1 MALSPPANILLFP
14 FHLSRVYM
22 KLRIQTL
29 FVNDNHLYVPK
40 GKYGFHSL
48 HAFSSTNPNNVQV
61 KQNTF
66 FFFFNCFRLTEG
78 LEKCTWAIFCQN
90 KWYALT
96 FSQIICGF
104 ITSLLFVLVSSWA
117 EIFCTASVIMFI
129 MLFRGF
135 SFKSVSI
142 APTSASFHSSSVK
155 TNYDLLW

>member
-1 MALSPPANILLFP
+1 MALSPPANTLLFP
-14 FHLSRVYM
+14 FHLSRVCM

-29 FVNDNHLYVPK
+29 CVNDNHLYVPK

-48 HAFSSTNPNNVQV
+48 HPFSSTNQNQRMYKWN
-61 KQNTF
+61 KNTF
-66 FFFFNCFRLTEG
+66 FNCLRLTEG

-90 KWYALT
+90 RWYALT
-96 FSQIICGF
+96 FSQVICGF

-129 MLFRGF
+129 MLFWGF